1 MGANTDIKAAVA
13 EEVKTN
19 VATQIKEALDAA
31 LNSRNEEAKATVEAM
46 KEFTLVLTAM
56 RKNLEE
62 TNVSIVAQRAR
73 TDEVEKAQRL
83 LKQEVEKTK
92 EHMTNIERRI
102 NTDKE
107 ELQQTVNAAI
117 AIATQKAEET
127 ICKQD
132 QMIKESQRE
141 AKRQSDLID
150 SLLDRMAQIEQAQ
163 NDQGFGASNQEI
175 ADDLI
180 NSGEAT
186 ESKEEKRKTGKKKAK
201 GKPDSNQ

>member
-1 MGANTDIKAAVA
+1 MGTNTDIKAVVA

-19 VATQIKEALDAA
+19 VATHIKEAVDAA
-31 LNSRNEEAKATVEAM
+31 LSSRNEEAKATVEAM
-46 KEFTLVLTAM
+46 KEFTLAFTAI

-62 TNVSIVAQRAR
+62 MNVSIVAQRAR

-102 NTDKE
+102 NKDKE
-107 ELQQTVNAAI
+107 QLQQIINAAI

-127 ICKQD
+127 IRMQD
-132 QMIKESQRE
+132 QTIKEGQLE

-201 GKPDSNQ
+201 GKPDSHQ